1 MFSLIETII
10 GFSVIMLLLSILVK
24 SMTSVVKNHVD
35 YYSKNLKREV
45 ERLVYGTIGKSWST
59 CENEVLWLKSIQ
71 WRRLGEEYMNKE
83 NMEWLLTKLGATS
96 DKFENL
102 EARLEVHKANIRYT
116 FAKRTNN
123 ISLVLGLG
131 LCLFMNI
138 NAFTIWDTLY
148 NDQQARA
155 KFSSGEYLSSAQS
168 LIKENEDR
176 LEGNT
181 KASAEELRKE
191 LEEATRSAS
200 RTDPPFTS
208 GRILRNRQD
217 MEGEG

>member
-1 MFSLIETII
+1 M
-10 GFSVIMLLLSILVK
+10 
-24 SMTSVVKNHVD
+24 
-35 YYSKNLKREV
+35 
-45 ERLVYGTIGKSWST
+45 
-59 CENEVLWLKSIQ
+59 
-71 WRRLGEEYMNKE
+71 
-83 NMEWLLTKLGATS
+83 KL
-96 DKFENL
+96 
-102 EARLEVHKANIRYT
+102 HKANIRYT

-191 LEEATRSAS
+191 LEEQREVLLGQIHHLQVDVYFGIGKIWREKVEWWPGFFCELFGSLLTGILVSIGAPYWHDLLQALIALRH
-200 RTDPPFTS
+200 PKKTS
-208 GRILRNRQD
+208 KTS
-217 MEGEG
+217 

>member
-102 EARLEVHKANIRYT
+102 EARLEV
-116 FAKRTNN
+116 
-123 ISLVLGLG
+123 
-131 LCLFMNI
+131 
-138 NAFTIWDTLY
+138 
-148 NDQQARA
+148 
-155 KFSSGEYLSSAQS
+155 AQS
-168 LIKENEDR
+168 QHTIYFR
-176 LEGNT
+176 
-181 KASAEELRKE
+181 
-191 LEEATRSAS
+191 
-200 RTDPPFTS
+200 
-208 GRILRNRQD
+208 
-217 MEGEG
+217 